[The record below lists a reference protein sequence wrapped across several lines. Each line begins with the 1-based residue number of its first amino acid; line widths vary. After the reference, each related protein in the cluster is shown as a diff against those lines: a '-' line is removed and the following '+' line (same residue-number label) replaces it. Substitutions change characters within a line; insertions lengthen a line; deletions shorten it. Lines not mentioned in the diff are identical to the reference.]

1 MKQFDIDM
9 AKGALKNVDIIPPPS
24 FSHGDIPFTY
34 LYRQNPTVKQS
45 IDTTGQITTIN
56 TSQSAKVLTHLVPF
70 DIPIVPHHPRESC
83 PPIHTL
89 EPILQETIQVLET
102 LFMTRPAWT
111 RRSLRN
117 SLTSQEQRHA
127 LRHAIPYVGYIFRS
141 GPWRDAI
148 VKLGRDPRSSPD
160 YRIYQTAMFRLL
172 AREPE
177 VARDGGGRATTAI
190 PGAAGAGAAAGAAG
204 RRHNP
209 FLRAPETAPNPLSAT
224 TTTTTT
230 ADGTV
235 STITPVPTG
244 TSHIFTGHPPLPL
257 DGKMWMF
264 CDITDPLLRN
274 LLFPEESTS
283 TVPEAAPIPGTDPG
297 TDPGA
302 GERTF
307 LRQTCEP
314 VTDGWYQT
322 ATLAKAKTI
331 MRSKIQ
337 TLSDDRT
344 PDDALF
350 ARILTL
356 FPDHVD
362 EEHLQEDLARR
373 FAFDDLGS
381 VAGGGSMG
389 SSVAGGEA
397 SSKEM
402 QLATDIRAAIKS
414 AVTWRGTVS
423 RVAGRQDRAH
433 ESEGEEG
440 EEGEEED
447 EREIDREEDEMDT
460 Q

>member
-9 AKGALKNVDIIPPPS
+9 DKGALNNVDIIPPPS

-70 DIPIVPHHPRESC
+70 DIPEVPHQPRESC
-83 PPIHTL
+83 PAVHSL
-89 EPILQETIQVLET
+89 EPILQQTIQVLET
-102 LFMTRPAWT
+102 LFATRPAWT
-111 RRSLRN
+111 RRGLRN
-117 SLTSQEQRHA
+117 ALTTQEQRHA

-172 AREPE
+172 PRDPE
-177 VARDGGGRATTAI
+177 VARDGGG
-190 PGAAGAGAAAGAAG
+190 AAG
-204 RRHNP
+204 RRSN
-209 FLRAPETAPNPLSAT
+209 AETAPTTSSTT

-230 ADGTV
+230 ANGTV

-244 TSHIFTGHPPLPL
+244 TSHIFTGHPPLAL

-264 CDITDPLLRN
+264 CDITDPLLRS
-274 LLFPEESTS
+274 LLFPQDT
-283 TVPEAAPIPGTDPG
+283 PEAAEAAEAP
-297 TDPGA
+297 
-302 GERTF
+302 F
-307 LRQTCEP
+307 LRHTCEP

-337 TLSDDRT
+337 TLSDGRE
-344 PDDALF
+344 PDDALY
-350 ARILTL
+350 ARILAL

-362 EEHLQEDLARR
+362 EERLQEDLARR
-373 FAFDDLGS
+373 FAFDDLAAAGS
-381 VAGGGSMG
+381 TAAVTGA
-389 SSVAGGEA
+389 GEA
-397 SSKEM
+397 SSREM

-423 RVAGRQDRAH
+423 RLAGRQNRTH

-440 EEGEEED
+440 EEEGEDEED
-447 EREIDREEDEMDT
+447 ELDNT

>member
-9 AKGALKNVDIIPPPS
+9 AKGALTDVDIIPPPS

-70 DIPIVPHHPRESC
+70 DIAEVPSHPRESC
-83 PPIHTL
+83 PAIHTL
-89 EPILQETIQVLET
+89 EPILQETIRVLES
-102 LFMTRPAWT
+102 LFTTRPAWT
-111 RRSLRN
+111 RRGLRN
-117 SLTSQEQRHA
+117 SLTTQEQRHA

-172 AREPE
+172 PREPE
-177 VARDGGGRATTAI
+177 VARDGGGT
-190 PGAAGAGAAAGAAG
+190 AAATAATAAG
-204 RRHNP
+204 RRNNA
-209 FLRAPETAPNPLSAT
+209 LRGTETAPNPLSAT

-235 STITPVPTG
+235 STVTPVPTG
-244 TSHIFTGHPPLPL
+244 TSHVFTGRLPLAL

-264 CDITDPLLRN
+264 CDITDPLLRS
-274 LLFPEESTS
+274 LLFPDPA
-283 TVPEAAPIPGTDPG
+283 PEVSAQNAAANTA
-297 TDPGA
+297 PGA
-302 GERTF
+302 PGAPGAF

-337 TLSDDRT
+337 TLSDGRE
-344 PDDALF
+344 PDDSLF
-350 ARILTL
+350 TRLLAL

-362 EEHLQEDLARR
+362 EENLQDDLTRR
-373 FAFDDLGS
+373 FSFDDLS
-381 VAGGGSMG
+381 STSAGPGAS
-389 SSVAGGEA
+389 ET

-414 AVTWRGTVS
+414 AVTWRATVS
-423 RVAGRQDRAH
+423 RLAGKQDKSQAQ
-433 ESEGEEG
+433 ESEGEE
-440 EEGEEED
+440 EEEED
-447 EREIDREEDEMDT
+447 GDGDGDESEKDEMDT